1 MTDKALASIILFC
14 IVICLMRNYI
24 LMNELFPAAA
34 AVCGILFSISYICT
48 CIFVCP
54 QQRMNLSVPSLQ
66 KLLLRWD
73 SGSRK

>member
-34 AVCGILFSISYICT
+34 AVCGICSVYHTSAPVYS
-48 CIFVCP
+48 FV
-54 QQRMNLSVPSLQ
+54 RNN
-66 KLLLRWD
+66 
-73 SGSRK
+73 G